1 MSNPF
6 SLESVSND
14 DLYDMVAE
22 AIEWDET
29 AVLPDGKLRALAA
42 QWKGMPGDPGAQGN
56 SLARTLILTE
66 AAKRWLHARPFAQ

>member
-1 MSNPF
+1 MPNPY

-29 AVLPDGKLRALAA
+29 AVLPDGKIRALAA
-42 QWKGMPGDPGAQGN
+42 KWNEMPGAPGPQAN
-56 SLARTLILTE
+56 SLARTLIMTE
-66 AAKRWLHARPFAQ
+66 AAKRWLYARPFAQ